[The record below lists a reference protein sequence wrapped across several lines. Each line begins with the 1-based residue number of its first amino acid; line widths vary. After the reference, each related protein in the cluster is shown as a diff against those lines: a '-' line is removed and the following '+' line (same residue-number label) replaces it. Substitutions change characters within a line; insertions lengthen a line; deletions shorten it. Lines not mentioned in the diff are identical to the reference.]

1 MAFQNQQNKQ
11 NDSVNTRGF
20 QFFNR
25 DGVYASTLILGLW
38 NQLITLKIHPAKEK
52 SKQTESS
59 VYDYDKSIN
68 LVIPPDKA
76 ILISKI
82 MKEKVIPALNKG
94 EECTISVAVTGSS
107 VLTMSTGVKKFGKIA
122 PYIKICRGV
131 QPQTLIAEETMGYA
145 FAFSL
150 VIPDYDGD
158 SKSDAKPIQVYSEMY
173 YFVDLMKELA
183 VAIVGGADHARRY
196 INRKFNTERYNLFK
210 AIAANINAPF
220 YEGSKS
226 SGSGRSATNVW
237 GNGSVASTAP
247 TTYQPQP
254 GTEPSSVES
263 ISSLDDFM

>member
-25 DGVYASTLILGLW
+25 DGVFASTLILGLW
-38 NQLITLKIHPAKEK
+38 NQLVTLKIHPAKEK

-76 ILISKI
+76 SLISKVMYDKI
-82 MKEKVIPALNKG
+82 IPAVNKG

-107 VLTMSTGVKKFGKIA
+107 VLTMSTGVKKFGKVA

-131 QPQTLIAEETMGYA
+131 QPQSLIAEETMGYA
-145 FAFSL
+145 FTFGL
-150 VIPDYDGD
+150 IIPDYDGEGNQ
-158 SKSDAKPIQVYSEMY
+158 KVTPIQVYGEMY
-173 YFVDLMKELA
+173 YFADLMKELST
-183 VAIVGGADHARRY
+183 AIVGGADHARRY

-226 SGSGRSATNVW
+226 SGGRGSSTNVW
-237 GNGSVASTAP
+237 GTGASASTSQSS
-247 TTYQPQP
+247 YEPQP
-254 GTEPSSVES
+254 GTEPSAVES